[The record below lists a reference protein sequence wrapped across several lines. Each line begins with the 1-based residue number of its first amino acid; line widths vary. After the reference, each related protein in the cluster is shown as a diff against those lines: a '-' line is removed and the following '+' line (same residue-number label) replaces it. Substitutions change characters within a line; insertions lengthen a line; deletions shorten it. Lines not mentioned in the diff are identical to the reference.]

1 MADQEI
7 NKKTIDD
14 YKKDYEY
21 YTSKAS
27 EIGRSLALG
36 GIAVI
41 WIFKTTSTDGSLTI
55 PSLLIAPL
63 IWLVISLSLDL
74 LQYVIGG
81 LIWFIYYRYKEYQIK
96 NNQIQATEDLK
107 APKILPLIIHII
119 YWSKLISII
128 VSYCLLLSFLYSEF
142 IAPISN

>member
-81 LIWFIYYRYKEYQIK
+81 LIWFI
-96 NNQIQATEDLK
+96 
-107 APKILPLIIHII
+107 
-119 YWSKLISII
+119 
-128 VSYCLLLSFLYSEF
+128 
-142 IAPISN
+142 